1 MEDSENKFSSELREM
16 LQVCEKR
23 LGTAKEKLE
32 SASQET
38 ESTIR
43 KKLEEVRATLNEKA
57 EDVQVAKVKLQD
69 RLEAKKAELQSEIQD
84 WKEKR
89 EKEKLLSRADRKEDQ
104 AAAAVLFALVAFEEA
119 EEAILEAIEARMQA
133 DAAQAD

>member
-1 MEDSENKFSSELREM
+1 MEDRKNQFNSELQEM
-16 LQVCEKR
+16 LRACEKR
-23 LGTAKEKLE
+23 LQTAKDKLE

-38 ESTIR
+38 ESTVR
-43 KKLEEVRATLNEKA
+43 KKLEEVRATIAEKA
-57 EDVQVAKVKLQD
+57 QDVEVAKGKLEE
-69 RLEAKKAELQSEIQD
+69 RLNAKKAEMNSQIQD

-89 EKEKLLSRADRKEDQ
+89 EKEKLLSRANRKEDQ
-104 AAAAVLFALVAFEEA
+104 AAAAVLFALAAFEEA